1 MVHILQTWE
10 VGIVRLS
17 VFTGAALIAFSI
29 NPLIFSLYDPD
40 FKYTTFAAVLFGA
53 LDFVDFV
60 KNLNRQ

>member
-1 MVHILQTWE
+1 M
-10 VGIVRLS
+10 RLS